1 MESKGLGGD
10 HNGSGMF
17 LNGTEDL
24 GLFGK
29 QSECEYTR
37 TNMPHPSAADSS
49 Q

>member
-1 MESKGLGGD
+1 MEDKGLGGD

-29 QSECEYTR
+29 KSECEY
-37 TNMPHPSAADSS
+37 TNMPHPSAADPS